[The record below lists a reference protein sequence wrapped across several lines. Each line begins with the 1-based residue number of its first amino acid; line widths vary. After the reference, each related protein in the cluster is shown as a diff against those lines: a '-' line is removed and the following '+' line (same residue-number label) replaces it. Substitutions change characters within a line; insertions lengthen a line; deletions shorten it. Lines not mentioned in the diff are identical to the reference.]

1 MPISTQEAVI
11 ANPLERAK
19 SVEVSFRRWASFYSP
34 PESLSS
40 GKGHHGGD
48 QWNRFLGC

>member
-1 MPISTQEAVI
+1 MPISTQEAVT
-11 ANPLERAK
+11 ANQLERAK
-19 SVEVSFRRWASFYSP
+19 SGEVSFRRWASFDSP

-40 GKGHHGGD
+40 EKAHQGGD